1 MTDLLI
7 EDPGPKEEELDD
19 KQESSLIEV
28 SRRSSASVESVTYQ
42 LDGTYHINKR
52 SCHPYQCEVIC
63 IKMKSSLSIGGYS
76 YY

>member
-28 SRRSSASVESVTYQ
+28 SRRSSASIESVAYQ
-42 LDGTYHINKR
+42 LEGHTILR
-52 SCHPYQCEVIC
+52 RGHPYQ
-63 IKMKSSLSIGGYS
+63 
-76 YY
+76 

>member
-28 SRRSSASVESVTYQ
+28 SRSSALVESLTYQ
-42 LDGTYHINKR
+42 LEGQTISIRRQKR
-52 SCHPYQCEVIC
+52 SF
-63 IKMKSSLSIGGYS
+63 LSM
-76 YY
+76 

>member
-28 SRRSSASVESVTYQ
+28 SRSSALVESLTYQ
-42 LDGTYHINKR
+42 LEGQTISIRGQKR
-52 SCHPYQCEVIC
+52 SF
-63 IKMKSSLSIGGYS
+63 LSM
-76 YY
+76 

>member
-28 SRRSSASVESVTYQ
+28 SRRSSASIESVTYQ
-42 LDGTYHINKR
+42 LEVILINRRLFLKIGGQ
-52 SCHPYQCEVIC
+52 PYQ
-63 IKMKSSLSIGGYS
+63 
-76 YY
+76 

>member
-28 SRRSSASVESVTYQ
+28 SRSSALVESLTYQ
-42 LDGTYHINKR
+42 LEGQPISIRGQKR
-52 SCHPYQCEVIC
+52 SF
-63 IKMKSSLSIGGYS
+63 LSM
-76 YY
+76 

>member
-28 SRRSSASVESVTYQ
+28 SRSSALTYQ
-42 LDGTYHINKR
+42 LEGQTISIRGQKR
-52 SCHPYQCEVIC
+52 SFL
-63 IKMKSSLSIGGYS
+63 SL
-76 YY
+76 